1 MVAGLLAQIRD
12 YENRLREPGADTDA
26 IRAQI
31 AELQQELNR
40 AMSGHT
46 TSVTEPD
53 AKLLDCCD
61 TMLAACPESVRNSS
75 VEVDYAYDIRAQ
87 LGTVFQQ
94 AIHDKLVKLY
104 GPTMGADL
112 VSETYRKITTGG

>member
-31 AELQQELNR
+31 AELRQELNR
-40 AMSGHT
+40 ALSGHT
-46 TSVTEPD
+46 VSVTEPD
-53 AKLLDCCD
+53 AKLSNCCD
-61 TMLAACPESVRNSS
+61 SMLAACPEPVKNTR
-75 VEVDYAYDIRAQ
+75 VQVDYAFDIRAQ
-87 LGTVFQQ
+87 MGTVFQQ